1 MLSLRTTPLLFVLLL
16 VGAGSLAGQRSL
28 YQDALAIADYKKARA
43 NKSLKDTVVI
53 TAWVVPAKPKGE
65 LPRVQ
70 IGGPEGPY
78 LSEAPVSISLEREEL
93 YVRSAHPFDK
103 IIIKIGSEEI
113 RVALGYA
120 PDIRSFLSLPN
131 LDRRAPIDGGTDAMF
146 IGKILVEYEP
156 KKSAPDYASYTI
168 SAYEAPEVG
177 NTFKFYAS
185 YFYYTPVRPIESSVV
200 LRLKQ
205 HNELVNRSD
214 FYGLGT
220 IDLSTAY
227 ANNPFFHFQ
236 DIAPLGDDYLYFHL
250 NNYYGGVEGE
260 MYNAFPFQKILAG
273 DSTLNNAIPEVGLDD
288 TESYRQRIVT
298 AQNRL
303 EAANVALDNQ
313 RKKGGLL
320 DANTIAVGLSD
331 FIAERAQEELNL
343 TFFNRFKENLAR
355 DSELTVLFPTTKDLL
370 MKFEISNYK
379 VFLAHARET
388 FNADLDRLGINLSG
402 VLDLPKYQRLNNDPD
417 VFNLALIYDIAN
429 AAYQEKSVE
438 EIILTTHQEL
448 QQRQVNLSESINLAI
463 ADTVSGSATEAG
475 GQASAPDF
483 AFRKHIA
490 QYIGK
495 VQEVSLRLNNVVAD
509 FYEPTGDP
517 LYLIFRD
524 RIPTYSAVNSWSDPS
539 YGLPR
544 EVVALRDTL
553 VESKGHLTEKNTEV
567 ARRLATAGGYNG
579 SRASGSDRTSTNHH
593 GTSLFFTSF
602 VEHSRNVIPAFLE
615 GHDYYGYYFDE
626 RRDFSRQQLQNI
638 PEDAPTEYLARGLER
653 ARSFLGV
660 PFDDFTRNHLKEIEA
675 AKREVESV
683 MREDFDSDITED
695 YFYSIINNLQDAA
708 LALKSKMEVDL
719 EALSSATGKRI
730 EADRSL
736 AELELLRQEYAA
748 KFVTAGQWEK
758 LENVDFL
765 YVKNSFGEISFVTLI
780 SMQTGANSFLDG
792 YEHEWNTLL
801 ARALARHK
809 LTTTSAGIP
818 TEYPEVYVTARQTI
832 NDLEPETTQLFTD
845 IDRTLQQ
852 IDTEISELGAIRK
865 RLQKE
870 LDALELSVAPELVKA
885 RSNARELAKAVELS
899 AHILFSFRDYE
910 QVYDTLYYQDTQ
922 RVEITV
928 QNTDPKNGLLRTYKK
943 DSLVVERTPVPGTTA
958 PLTVGKWISRQQ
970 FDALR
975 KDKETWNIFL
985 GLLYQRLSAV
995 EDGPQFSARGVATL
1009 ATRFLDIANEI
1020 QDTQDELR
1028 FKKGTAP
1035 RSVGLKDYF
1044 PYIRSTVD
1052 LLNIV
1057 LTTPVSGDSTAISK
1071 RANALGN
1078 ITEISNE
1085 ALSLYENIDVRDYG
1099 NAILNATEL
1108 LRIITNREY
1117 TKEELDAM
1125 GKDERKRRARSQR
1138 QIAAVFNYG
1147 TFMAEMINAK
1157 SSQQVQTILK
1167 STTLPPGSSRIKR
1180 EVQSNVTINSYLG
1193 AGLGRDRLLDA
1204 PTDIDADAF
1213 GAALSVPIG
1222 ITYSFSPKFLRN
1234 RSSFSIHVP
1243 LLDLGAI
1250 TAYRSNPN
1258 GQTANVDA
1266 LPELEWKNLFSP
1278 GAYLIYNFAD
1288 SPFSLGIGGQYGPQ
1302 LRELNQANGEPIFLN
1317 SFRFPMI
1324 SATIDVPFYN
1334 LHTGPRKI
1342 VVK

>member
-16 VGAGSLAGQRSL
+16 VGVSSLTAQRSL
-28 YQDALAIADYKKARA
+28 YQDALALAEYRTNAA
-43 NKSLKDTVVI
+43 NRDSHKLL
-53 TAWVVPAKPKGE
+53 AWVKPFNPQAAQKTKVYYEIAQWYGNRDSVKVTPGYLTNAPSLVDCRQCSGYYSLGVEAAVSYDTIFLQYGERIVSLVVDAPSADGLQVNNHDGPFYHSRINNLPLVGIVRIHRQANIVDQDNPGGLPVLKVEVYNVYSTDNSLINPWEVPKLFPLKNE
-65 LPRVQ
+65 
-70 IGGPEGPY
+70 
-78 LSEAPVSISLEREEL
+78 EALREAI
-93 YVRSAHPFDK
+93 VRLQGH
-103 IIIKIGSEEI
+103 IKLNEK
-113 RVALGYA
+113 
-120 PDIRSFLSLPN
+120 
-131 LDRRAPIDGGTDAMF
+131 TDF
-146 IGKILVEYEP
+146 YLVE
-156 KKSAPDYASYTI
+156 D
-168 SAYEAPEVG
+168 
-177 NTFKFYAS
+177 
-185 YFYYTPVRPIESSVV
+185 
-200 LRLKQ
+200 LKLL
-205 HNELVNRSD
+205 EEYRD
-214 FYGLGT
+214 
-220 IDLSTAY
+220 
-227 ANNPFFHFQ
+227 NPFFRAEDVFPDSLHSALKLLL
-236 DIAPLGDDYLYFHL
+236 DGDAYTDNLSNAPY
-250 NNYYGGVEGE
+250 VS
-260 MYNAFPFQKILAG
+260 FPFQKILAG
-273 DSTLNNAIPEVGLDD
+273 DSTLSDAIPEVGLAD

-303 EAANVALDNQ
+303 EAANTALNNQ

-355 DSELTVLFPTTKDLL
+355 DSELTVLFPSTKDLL

-388 FNADLDRLGINLSG
+388 FNADLDRLGVNLSG
-402 VLDLPKYQRLNNDPD
+402 VLNLPKYQRLNNDPD

-463 ADTVSGSATEAG
+463 ADTVSVSATEAG

-483 AFRKHIA
+483 AFREHLTE
-490 QYIGK
+490 YIDK
-495 VQEVSLRLNNVVAD
+495 VQKVSLRLNNVVAD

-524 RIPTYSAVNSWSDPS
+524 RITTYYDVYNWWQPS
-539 YGLPR
+539 YGIPW
-544 EVVALRDTL
+544 EVVGMRDTL
-553 VESKGHLTEKNTEV
+553 VQSKGPLTEKNTEV
-567 ARRLATAGGYNG
+567 ARRLATAGSYND
-579 SRASGSDRTSTNHH
+579 SDASGSDRTSTNHH
-593 GTSLFFTSF
+593 GTSLVMSF

-626 RRDFSRQQLQNI
+626 RRDFSRQRLQNI

-683 MREDFDSDITED
+683 MRDDINSDITEG
-695 YFYSIINNLQDAA
+695 YFNTIIDELQDAA
-708 LALKSKMEVDL
+708 RALKSKMEVDL
-719 EALSSATGKRI
+719 EALSSTTGKRF

-748 KFVTAGQWEK
+748 KFVTPDK
-758 LENVDFL
+758 LERLENTDFL
-765 YVKNSFGEISFVTLI
+765 EVESSSGRIRYVTSM

-818 TEYPEVYVTARQTI
+818 TEYPEAYVTARQTI
-832 NDLEPETTQLFTD
+832 NDFEPETTQLFTG
-845 IDRTLQQ
+845 IDRTLQE
-852 IDTEISELGAIRK
+852 IDAEISELGAMRR

-870 LDALELSVAPELVKA
+870 LDALELSVAPELVRA

-943 DSLVVERTPVPGTTA
+943 DSLVVERTPVPGTTE

-995 EDGPQFSARGVATL
+995 EEGPKFSARSVATL
-1009 ATRFLDIANEI
+1009 ATQFLDIANEI
-1020 QDTQDELR
+1020 QETQDQLR
-1028 FKKGTAP
+1028 FKKGTDP

-1057 LTTPVSGDSTAISK
+1057 LTTPVSGDSTAISE
-1071 RANALGN
+1071 RASALGN
-1078 ITEISNE
+1078 ITEISNQ
-1085 ALSLYENIDVRDYG
+1085 ALSLYENIDVREYG

-1108 LRIITNREY
+1108 
-1117 TKEELDAM
+1117 
-1125 GKDERKRRARSQR
+1125 
-1138 QIAAVFNYG
+1138 
-1147 TFMAEMINAK
+1147 
-1157 SSQQVQTILK
+1157 
-1167 STTLPPGSSRIKR
+1167 
-1180 EVQSNVTINSYLG
+1180 
-1193 AGLGRDRLLDA
+1193 
-1204 PTDIDADAF
+1204 
-1213 GAALSVPIG
+1213 
-1222 ITYSFSPKFLRN
+1222 
-1234 RSSFSIHVP
+1234 
-1243 LLDLGAI
+1243 
-1250 TAYRSNPN
+1250 
-1258 GQTANVDA
+1258 
-1266 LPELEWKNLFSP
+1266 
-1278 GAYLIYNFAD
+1278 
-1288 SPFSLGIGGQYGPQ
+1288 
-1302 LRELNQANGEPIFLN
+1302 
-1317 SFRFPMI
+1317 
-1324 SATIDVPFYN
+1324 
-1334 LHTGPRKI
+1334 
-1342 VVK
+1342 